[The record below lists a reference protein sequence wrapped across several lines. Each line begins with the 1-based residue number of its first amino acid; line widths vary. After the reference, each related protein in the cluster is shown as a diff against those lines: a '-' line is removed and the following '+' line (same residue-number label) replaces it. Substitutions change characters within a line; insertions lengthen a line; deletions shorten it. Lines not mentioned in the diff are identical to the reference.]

1 MTPGRLRR
9 CTAWLLP
16 FLVARLLVPTGFM
29 LSLSGAG
36 LDIVLCTG
44 LAPSSAPLVAQDEH
58 DRHAGIDHAA
68 HAMQRDTQTQIP
80 APSPDH
86 PSHANPICPFALAG
100 GAVVAPACQGRCRA
114 AASRCIAA
122 RPERRSSLDCTRRPD
137 RPHSRSALRLT
148 HPR

>member
-29 LSLSGAG
+29 LSLSDAG

-80 APSPDH
+80 APGPDH
-86 PSHANPICPFALAG
+86 PNHANPICPFALAG
-100 GAVVAPACQGRCRA
+100 GAVVAPACRGVAEPQRLVALLPGPSA
-114 AASRCIAA
+114 DPAWIEPAVLI
-122 RPERRSSLDCTRRPD
+122 D
-137 RPHSRSALRLT
+137 RIRGPPFA
-148 HPR
+148 

>member
-1 MTPGRLRR
+1 MTPSRLRR

-29 LSLSGAG
+29 LSLSDAG

-44 LAPSSAPLVAQDEH
+44 LAPSSAPLVAQEEH

-100 GAVVAPACQGRCRA
+100 GAVVAPVCKGVDEPRRLVALLPGSRA
-114 AASRCIAA
+114 DPAWIAPA
-122 RPERRSSLDCTRRPD
+122 VLID
-137 RPHSRSALRLT
+137 RIRGPPLA
-148 HPR
+148 

>member
-68 HAMQRDTQTQIP
+68 HAMQGDTQTQIP
-80 APSPDH
+80 APGPDH
-86 PSHANPICPFALAG
+86 PGHANPICPFALAG
-100 GAVVAPACQGRCRA
+100 GAVVAPAGTL
-114 AASRCIAA
+114 ASRSVSLRCCPA
-122 RPERRSSLDCTRRPD
+122 RAPIRPGL
-137 RPHSRSALRLT
+137 RPPS
-148 HPR
+148 

>member
-44 LAPSSAPLVAQDEH
+44 IAPSSAPLVTQVEH
-58 DRHAGIDHAA
+58 DRHAGIDHVA
-68 HAMQRDTQTQIP
+68 HTLQRDTQPQIP
-80 APSPDH
+80 APSRNH
-86 PSHANPICPFALAG
+86 PGHANPICPFALAG
-100 GAVVAPACQGRCRA
+100 GAVVAPACRDVAEPQRLVELLPGPSTDPA
-114 AASRCIAA
+114 WIAPA
-122 RPERRSSLDCTRRPD
+122 VLID
-137 RPHSRSALRLT
+137 RIRGPPLA
-148 HPR
+148 